1 MEPVT
6 PGRPSPPASG
16 PARRSSSSPC
26 AWAAGAWGIAFVVL
40 LLVSAAMVSL
50 PTAAESGER
59 IAAFYSAHG
68 QVITVQQVV
77 GIVALAAFIAF
88 ALSRPPNRWLR
99 LALWAFVVSELV
111 TNVVPLII
119 VATKPAPDAAHSL
132 TLVED
137 LADSALF
144 LSVALFV
151 VAETLTQPRW
161 LRAASYL
168 VAAACGIRAEESP
181 FGIAALDQVAPLIF
195 VAFVLV
201 LSIKLL
207 VRPTAEVRLSATT
220 DE

>member
-1 MEPVT
+1 M
-6 PGRPSPPASG
+6 
-16 PARRSSSSPC
+16 RRLIGSQR
-26 AWAAGAWGIAFVVL
+26 AAGAWGIAFVVL

-88 ALSRPPNRWLR
+88 ALSLPPNRWLR

-151 VAETLTQPRW
+151 VAATLTQPRW

-168 VAAACGIRAEESP
+168 VAAACGIRAVASP